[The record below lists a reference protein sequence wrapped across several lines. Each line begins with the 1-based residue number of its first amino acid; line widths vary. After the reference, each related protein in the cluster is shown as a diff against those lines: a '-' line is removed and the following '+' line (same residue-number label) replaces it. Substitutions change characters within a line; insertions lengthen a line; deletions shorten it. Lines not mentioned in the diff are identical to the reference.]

1 LIPKIMP
8 RPGHTKRFWWAA
20 AISLVVVELLVYA
33 RTIPETLRWTKEP
46 VLSLDLPETLRDPQS
61 GYEFLDQP
69 ERLKG
74 VVEQL
79 AFAKG
84 RCGVF
89 LPLVREGKR
98 RTMEFFYFE
107 YAPGNPR
114 FIHDVFGHL
123 PEVCMS
129 ATGAV
134 LKQEHP
140 SRSITVGGRSHK
152 VLVLEFVSPLSTQ
165 PMWIF
170 RMTWLPEGV
179 PYDPY
184 EMSYL
189 LRSEKFLIGLTARP
203 KPPARILLAGATGYE
218 TLDEAWASYERLLVS
233 RLKIVA
239 P

>member
-1 LIPKIMP
+1 MPK
-8 RPGHTKRFWWAA
+8 PGHTKRFWWGA
-20 AISLVVVELLVYA
+20 AIALVAVELVVYA
-33 RTIPETLRWTKEP
+33 RTIPEKRRWAKEP
-46 VLSLDLPETLRDPQS
+46 VLALDLPENLKDAKA
-61 GYEFLDQP
+61 GYELLEQP
-69 ERLKG
+69 ERLG
-74 VVEQL
+74 GAVEQL

-89 LPLVREGKR
+89 LPLAREGKR

-114 FIHDVFGHL
+114 FIHDVFGHV
-123 PEVCMS
+123 PEACMS

-140 SRSITVGGRSHK
+140 ARSVTVGGRSHK
-152 VLVLEFVSPLSTQ
+152 VLVLEFVSPLSAQ

-170 RMTWLPEGV
+170 RLTWLPEDV

-184 EMSYL
+184 EMSYMV
-189 LRSEKFLIGLTARP
+189 RSKKFLIGLTGQP
-203 KPPARILLAGATGYE
+203 KPPARILLAGGSGYDS
-218 TLDEAWASYERLLVS
+218 LDEAWASYERLLVG
-233 RLKIVA
+233 RLKLVA